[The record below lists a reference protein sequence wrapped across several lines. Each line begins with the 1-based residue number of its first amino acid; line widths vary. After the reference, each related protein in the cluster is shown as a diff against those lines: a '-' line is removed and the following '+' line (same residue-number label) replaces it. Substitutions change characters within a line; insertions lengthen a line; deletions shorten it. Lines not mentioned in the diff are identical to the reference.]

1 MEKPKHI
8 VLCLHC
14 LLNTSTYEV
23 KKLCLRNL
31 VNLELANCNWDSLF
45 LILGFREFP
54 QVDRFML
61 LGFSL
66 LDPPSWVSNSSWP
79 SGMGEHILSVK
90 DFKMCLWVSH
100 LKLAFLFFIS
110 NENFRERTGHRSW
123 VDSMLVHLL
132 QRQYHLHCLKLSLF
146 IL

>member
-1 MEKPKHI
+1 MVYIEFAISLIKILERANGKTKT
-8 VLCLHC
+8 HC
-14 LLNTSTYEV
+14 TVSSLFAQYQYLWSKET
-23 KKLCLRNL
+23 LCLRNL
-31 VNLELANCNWDSLF
+31 VNLELANCNWNSLF

-90 DFKMCLWVSH
+90 DFKMGLWVSH
-100 LKLAFLFFIS
+100 LNLAFLFLYLMRIL
-110 NENFRERTGHRSW
+110 EKVQATGAEW
-123 VDSMLVHLL
+123 T
-132 QRQYHLHCLKLSLF
+132 QC
-146 IL
+146 